1 MAKAELRPLVRQAA
15 IPGWTQSLWTALDGF
30 ASALLKAENDSP
42 ARKKYGDRPARR
54 RQIPPE
60 EDVRQLMIDARE
72 LEDVWEFF
80 LKRLNQSSQLD
91 LMCFSVLDDSA
102 DFIRL
107 NFLHPQ
113 NPDKP
118 FDKPIISMSDRN
130 NHLVQA
136 SQRKDTTFTSRPAD
150 LGEHL
155 QAYLQLP
162 ETSRQ
167 HLNIFTAPFIAGGRV
182 IAMITL
188 GFSEVDA
195 FSQAKL
201 SYVYTLR
208 DQIAQLVWNLTL
220 QDRMKSQAQIDTLTG
235 LMTHTYF
242 QRVLEAELKKAQ
254 RQNQPLTT
262 MVVDIANIKEINR
275 NCGHD
280 VGDDAICHLASMTR
294 RLIRGIDTVAR
305 YGGDE
310 IVLVLPETGPEDAE
324 TMACRLIKGLN
335 AQKLPKLGALR
346 VNIGYATFP
355 HDTQKK
361 DNLLKFTE
369 QALHLAKFKA
379 GDSGVSN
386 KVAYHEAMA
395 LNDKTVL
402 EVFASQVAKQ
412 YDNHHLFDQLITAM
426 ERPGDVDVPEA
437 TSPNLMLE
445 TIGSLAGALDA
456 KDRYTRG
463 HSQAV
468 ANYAVA
474 VAHALELPPSEVEKI
489 RLAAFLH
496 DIGKIG
502 IPESILCKQG
512 PLNEAEWAIMKQHPV
527 IGARQILAPV
537 SALRDVIPL
546 VEFHHENWDG
556 SGYPSG
562 LKGEEIPLGARI
574 VSIVDAFHG
583 LTSDRSYRQALPV
596 AEAARI
602 LGEGAGAQWDPELI
616 EVFIKILNVAKPIL
630 PVDAL
635 ISENEE
641 GACLTGVADGVE
653 PPLNDPSLTALSGPA
668 LSGSPASE
676 PAVKTTSPRTKSAG
690 TAPKKRTRRA
700 KAS

>member
-1 MAKAELRPLVRQAA
+1 MVRQATL
-15 IPGWTQSLWTALDGF
+15 PGWTQSLWLALDGF
-30 ASALLKAENDSP
+30 ASALLKAESEQP
-42 ARKKYGDRPARR
+42 ARKKHGDRPMRR
-54 RQIPPE
+54 RAMPPE
-60 EDVRQLMIDARE
+60 EDVRQLMIEARD
-72 LEDVWEFF
+72 LADVWDFF
-80 LKRLNQSSQLD
+80 VKRLNQSSPLE
-91 LMCFSVLDDSA
+91 LMAFSVLDDSA

-107 NFLHPQ
+107 CFLYPQ
-113 NPDKP
+113 RPEKP
-118 FDKPIISMSDRN
+118 FDRPIISALDRN

-155 QAYLQLP
+155 QDYLLLP
-162 ETSRQ
+162 EAIRE
-167 HLNIFTAPFIAGGRV
+167 HLNIFTVPFIAGGRV
-182 IAMITL
+182 IAMVTL

-220 QDRMKSQAQIDTLTG
+220 QDRMKSQAQVDTLTG
-235 LMTHTYF
+235 LLTHTYF
-242 QRVLEAELKKAQ
+242 QHVLDTEVKRAQ
-254 RQNQPLTT
+254 RQGHPVTT
-262 MVVDIANIKEINR
+262 MVLDIANIKDINR
-275 NCGHD
+275 NCGHA
-280 VGDDAICHLASMTR
+280 VGDDAICHLASITR

-310 IVLVLPETGPEDAE
+310 IVLVLPETGPEEAD
-324 TMACRLIKGLN
+324 TMAVRLMDALK
-335 AQKLPKLGALR
+335 AKKLPKLGRLA
-346 VNIGYATFP
+346 VNIGYATYP
-355 HDTQKK
+355 NDTHQK
-361 DNLLKFTE
+361 DALLKYTE
-369 QALHLAKFKA
+369 QALHLAKYKA
-379 GDSGVSN
+379 GESGCSN
-386 KVAYHEAMA
+386 KVAYREAMA
-395 LNDKTVL
+395 INDKTVL

-412 YDNHHLFDQLITAM
+412 YDNHHLFDELITAM
-426 ERPGDVDVPEA
+426 ERQADDPAAESV
-437 TSPNLMLE
+437 SSNLMLE

-474 VAHALELPPSEVEKI
+474 VAHALELCPAEVEKI

-512 PLNEAEWAIMKQHPV
+512 PLNEREWEVMKQHPV

-562 LKGEEIPLGARI
+562 LAGEAIPLGARI

-583 LTSDRSYRQALPV
+583 LTSDRSYRKALPV
-596 AEAARI
+596 ADAARI
-602 LGEGAGAQWDPELI
+602 LGEGAGTQWDPTLI
-616 EVFIKILNVAKPIL
+616 EVFIKILNVAKPI
-630 PVDAL
+630 
-635 ISENEE
+635 
-641 GACLTGVADGVE
+641 
-653 PPLNDPSLTALSGPA
+653 PSLSSQALSDTAELVQEPCDEEP
-668 LSGSPASE
+668 SASAMT
-676 PAVKTTSPRTKSAG
+676 PPSRPKN
-690 TAPKKRTRRA
+690 TARPKKRTPRA